1 MMRRINIC
9 ATRLLFCTA
18 FLLTQ
23 NLLFSQSIGNS
34 VSLVAVDGKTYTG
47 VIKNI
52 AGDNYQVKYDGY
64 KALYWLKANQFTV
77 INTGGQQNN
86 LIGKSVSFPA
96 TDGNNYTGIVKEA
109 QGNKYRI
116 KYDGFD
122 FESWLTRDQFTVST
136 SNSNAG
142 TGSNNSQGQNTVT
155 NSISDIQALQGICDF
170 GYQKGWSSPLF
181 ATKFKNYLND
191 LSAKEQ
197 RSLLV
202 FLQQATTSSA
212 RFFALKSLITGDGFD
227 QVQKFIAQLNL
238 HPEAYQQENCVA
250 TNLRSVIQQW
260 QYSCSVTMIQTFLAD
275 LSPRYAWEIKQ
286 IANFDVAINDPTCPM
301 AQQQKQLMEKYG
313 GVATPRGDVTG
324 TSIGIIEP
332 LRELVTPILGVS
344 FYAQEVNEPLP
355 TIFSKMRM
363 QIDKG
368 INMPLL
374 VSFTGTQSR
383 HFIMAM
389 RYKQSANGY
398 SYLIYDPWDGK
409 CDYVTEASLMRG
421 SLSPLLTQWGIS
433 LDYYYPIKE

>member
-1 MMRRINIC
+1 MMRRIYFC
-9 ATRLLFCTA
+9 ATRLLFCAA

-34 VSLVAVDGKTYTG
+34 ISVVAADGKTYTG
-47 VIKNI
+47 VIKKI
-52 AGDNYQVKYDGY
+52 TGDNYQVKYDGY

-77 INTGGQQNN
+77 ISTGGQQNN
-86 LIGKSVSFPA
+86 LIGEGVRFLSA
-96 TDGNNYTGIVKEA
+96 DGNTYTGIVKEA
-109 QGNKYRI
+109 QGNKYLI
-116 KYDGFD
+116 KYDGYD
-122 FESWLTRDQFTVST
+122 FESWLTRDQFTLST
-136 SNSNAG
+136 SNSNAS

-155 NSISDIQALQGICDF
+155 NSRSDIQALQDICEF
-170 GYQKGWSSPLF
+170 GYQKGWSSTLF
-181 ATKFKNYLND
+181 ATKFRNYLND

-197 RSLLV
+197 RSLFV

-227 QVQKFIAQLNL
+227 QVQKFIAQLNQ
-238 HPEAYQQENCVA
+238 HTEAYQQENCVA

-260 QYSCSVTMIQTFLAD
+260 QYSCSVTMIQTFLSD

-332 LRELVTPILGVS
+332 LKELITPILGVS

-355 TIFSKMRM
+355 TIFSKMRA
-363 QIDKG
+363 QLDKG

-383 HFIMAM
+383 HFILAM

-409 CDYVTEASLMRG
+409 CDYVTEASLMSG

-433 LDYYYPIKE
+433 LDYYYPIK